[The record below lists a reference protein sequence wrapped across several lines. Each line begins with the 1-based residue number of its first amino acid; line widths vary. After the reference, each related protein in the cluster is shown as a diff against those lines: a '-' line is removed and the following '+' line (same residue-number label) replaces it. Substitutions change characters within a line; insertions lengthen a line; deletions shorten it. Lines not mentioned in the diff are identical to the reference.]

1 MRKNKINS
9 AVNEK
14 IDTPM
19 TLKDTNL
26 DILHQIAATIN
37 HEINN
42 PLTSIIGQAEISE
55 LAYENGM
62 EETLK
67 KSLKNIILQA
77 ERIRNITQKL
87 ESLDEISTD
96 DYAGYTKILNL
107 T

>member
-1 MRKNKINS
+1 MRKNKVNS
-9 AVNEK
+9 TTNNQITSQMTT
-14 IDTPM
+14 IDS
-19 TLKDTNL
+19 NL
-26 DILHQIAATIN
+26 EILHQIAATIN

-55 LAYENGM
+55 IAAENGM

-67 KSLKNIILQA
+67 KSLRNIILQA

-87 ESLDEISTD
+87 ESLEEITTE
-96 DYAGYTKILNL
+96 DYAGYTKILSL